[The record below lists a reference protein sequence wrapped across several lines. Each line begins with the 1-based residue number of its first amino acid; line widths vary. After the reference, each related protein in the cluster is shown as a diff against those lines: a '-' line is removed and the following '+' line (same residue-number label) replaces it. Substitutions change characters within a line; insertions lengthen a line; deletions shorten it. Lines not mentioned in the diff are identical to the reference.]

1 MKLKF
6 YQRFSQNYY
15 IDREYE
21 LADMTNEMQYNLG
34 SWQFYNNIVYAHEF
48 KKIRESSARIS
59 LNKSVYNITLGHSF
73 KQVLPDDIASS
84 IVPAND
90 VNFNFGYSYNEKI
103 RFNGAFTYNIDTS
116 ESKQWRFG
124 GSYKQD
130 CWSMIASLRQDI
142 TPRPTG
148 STLDNSFFIQ
158 FNFIPFGTVGS
169 GN

>member
-1 MKLKF
+1 
-6 YQRFSQNYY
+6 
-15 IDREYE
+15 
-21 LADMTNEMQYNLG
+21 MTNEMQYNLG
-34 SWQFYNNIVYAHEF
+34 SWQFYNNVVYAHEF
-48 KKIRESSARIS
+48 KKIRESSSRIS
-59 LNKSVYNITLGHSF
+59 LNKSIYHVTVGHSF
-73 KQVLPDDIASS
+73 KQILPDELASS
-84 IVPAND
+84 IIPAND
-90 VNFNFGYSYNEKI
+90 INFNFGYTYNEKI
-103 RFNGAFTYNIDTS
+103 TFNGAFTYNIDTS

-148 STLDNSFFIQ
+148 ATLDNAFFIQ